1 MNESRKKSFFGILI
15 LPLSV
20 FIFLICT
27 HDNLSADV
35 GSTYKCKMVENL
47 GITDGNLSRLE
58 KYKLHESSFTREKTK
73 IKFGN
78 ADNYF

>member
-27 HDNLSADV
+27 KDYLSADV
-35 GSTYKCKMVENL
+35 GSTYKCEMVENL

-58 KYKLHESSFTREKTK
+58 KYELQEFSFTREKK
-73 IKFGN
+73 N
-78 ADNYF
+78 